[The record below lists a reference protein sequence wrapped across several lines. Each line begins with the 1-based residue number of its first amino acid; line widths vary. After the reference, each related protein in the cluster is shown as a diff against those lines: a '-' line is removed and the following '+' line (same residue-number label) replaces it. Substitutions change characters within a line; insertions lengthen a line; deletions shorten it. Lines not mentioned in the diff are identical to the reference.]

1 MGSANQAVSSVELMS
16 TDQEIYQ
23 RLGEILSAVVPQQ
36 AQWVSVEVELSPTGD
51 HAKLFYDYQA
61 EGSEPQWFVP
71 EPARVDH
78 DIRLLLIQLR
88 EYFAGSNLFERDK
101 PWARCMI
108 KLDLQTGKLAADFK
122 YE

>member
-1 MGSANQAVSSVELMS
+1 MS
-16 TDQEIYQ
+16 TDQGIYQ
-23 RLGEILSAVVPQQ
+23 GLGEILSAIAPQQ

-61 EGSEPQWFVP
+61 EGREPQWFVP

-78 DIRLLLIQLR
+78 DIRLLLIKLR
-88 EYFAGSNLFERDK
+88 AYFAGNNLFEQGK
-101 PWARCMI
+101 PWSGCMI
-108 KLDLQTGKLAADFK
+108 KLDLQTGKFAAYFK

>member
-1 MGSANQAVSSVELMS
+1 MAVSSVELMS

-23 RLGEILSAVVPQQ
+23 RLGEILSAIVPQQ
-36 AQWVSVEVELSPTGD
+36 AQWVSVEVELSLTGD

-78 DIRLLLIQLR
+78 DLRLLLIKLR
-88 EYFAGSNLFERDK
+88 KYFAGNNLFEQGK
-101 PWARCMI
+101 PWTRCMI